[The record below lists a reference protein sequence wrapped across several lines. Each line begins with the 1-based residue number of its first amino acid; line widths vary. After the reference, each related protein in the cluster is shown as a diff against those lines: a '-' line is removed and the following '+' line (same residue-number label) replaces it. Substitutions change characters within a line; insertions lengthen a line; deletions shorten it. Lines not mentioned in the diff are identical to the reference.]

1 MPHALRL
8 YRRSTGLSLQTLASR
23 IGIST
28 ASLSRIETGKQTP
41 SVPTLLK
48 IVDETAGAV
57 TVSDFRQQGR
67 GEKCAA

>member
-1 MPHALRL
+1 
-8 YRRSTGLSLQTLASR
+8 LSLQTLASR